1 MKKQMHLISVMSM
14 FLAFSAV
21 LQPARAKGECRL
33 SLNRRW
39 DFLVEVG
46 SNFDDTPLLFLSSSI
61 RF

>member
-21 LQPARAKGECRL
+21 LQPTRARGRTI
-33 SLNRRW
+33 LNRRW